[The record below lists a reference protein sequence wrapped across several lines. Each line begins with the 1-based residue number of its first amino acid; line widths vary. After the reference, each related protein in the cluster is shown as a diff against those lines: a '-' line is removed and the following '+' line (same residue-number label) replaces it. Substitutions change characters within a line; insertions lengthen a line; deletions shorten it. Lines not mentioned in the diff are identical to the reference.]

1 MLGWPLLII
10 GKHCIVKRRRSAAAG
25 WYLER
30 CTLTGWTHCQR
41 LPLLCWSQIV
51 TRHQQLQGAWVH
63 FLGVGH
69 LCHQNAKELCRAKV
83 LAPVLKCLPNLIYP
97 NFPNMQQ
104 LLTLISTKMFIHQPV
119 IKFTFIFIGSA
130 FAHVSF
136 AKCPSVPNVHMC
148 QQQQV
153 HKSRRSI
160 KSPFTCFAWA
170 CLARPDS
177 KDWMKLWKARHWEE
191 MKLFDGRK
199 WKTESKVSNPKQIRR
214 SNWIMKKTDKSLTIR
229 NRSTRKTYSSNM
241 TRFKIFKPNC
251 GIQYRF

>member
-10 GKHCIVKRRRSAAAG
+10 GKHCIVKRRRSAGSWLIFREVHSDWLNSLPAAAA
-25 WYLER
+25 
-30 CTLTGWTHCQR
+30 
-41 LPLLCWSQIV
+41 PLLISNINTASATPRGV
-51 TRHQQLQGAWVH
+51 RVH
-63 FLGVGH
+63 SLGVGH
-69 LCHQNAKELCRAKV
+69 LCHQNAKELCHAKV

-160 KSPFTCFAWA
+160 KSPFTCFALA
-170 CLARPDS
+170 CLALP
-177 KDWMKLWKARHWEE
+177 
-191 MKLFDGRK
+191 GQ
-199 WKTESKVSNPKQIRR
+199 TV
-214 SNWIMKKTDKSLTIR
+214 
-229 NRSTRKTYSSNM
+229 
-241 TRFKIFKPNC
+241 
-251 GIQYRF
+251 

>member
-1 MLGWPLLII
+1 M
-10 GKHCIVKRRRSAAAG
+10 
-25 WYLER
+25 
-30 CTLTGWTHCQR
+30 
-41 LPLLCWSQIV
+41 
-51 TRHQQLQGAWVH
+51 
-63 FLGVGH
+63 
-69 LCHQNAKELCRAKV
+69 CHQNAKELCHAKV
-83 LAPVLKCLPNLIYP
+83 LAPVLKCLPNLICP

-136 AKCPSVPNVHMC
+136 AKCPSVPNVQVC

-153 HKSRRSI
+153 HKSWRSI

-177 KDWMKLWKARHWEE
+177 LNWMKLWKARHWEE

-214 SNWIMKKTDKSLTIR
+214 SNWIMKRQTKASQLGTDRPGKLIAQTWQD
-229 NRSTRKTYSSNM
+229 SN
-241 TRFKIFKPNC
+241 
-251 GIQYRF
+251 Y